1 MMSYI
6 KARFLDLNKILQVD
20 GVWEEDLSKGD
31 LVVVQS
37 EKGEEIVRILGV
49 SKERAP
55 IRAMFL
61 RRAKREDLKRLEE
74 NQEEEKRA
82 EEICKRK
89 IEEHQLDMKLLRA
102 YIPLDR
108 SKIFFYYTA
117 EQRVDFRNLVR
128 DLAKVFKKRIE
139 MRQVGVRD
147 AVQMMGWIGGCGEE
161 PCCLRFQEEF
171 QSVSLKDIEEQNLP
185 LSPQKF
191 TGPCGRLMCC
201 LVFEKENYLIKEIL
215 PEIGSEI
222 GFQGKVYKVQYID
235 PIRWRIGLL
244 SEDSKREISLEE
256 ILPKDYERALQHC
269 KECGGCC
276 KRISVENEAFAGIEQ

>member
-1 MMSYI
+1 MFYI
-6 KARFLDLNKILQVD
+6 KARFLDLNKILQVE
-20 GVWEEDLSKGD
+20 GVWEEGLSRGD
-31 LVVVQS
+31 LAVVQS
-37 EKGEEIVRILGV
+37 DKGEEIVKILGT
-49 SKERAP
+49 SKEGSPTKAL
-55 IRAMFL
+55 FL
-61 RRAKREDLKRLEE
+61 RRAKKEDLRKLEE
-74 NQEEEKRA
+74 NKKEEKRV
-82 EEICKRK
+82 EEICRK
-89 IEEHQLDMKLLRA
+89 KIAEHKLEMRLLRA

-161 PCCLRFQEEF
+161 PCCIRFQEEF
-171 QSVSLKDIEEQNLP
+171 QSVSLRDIEEQNLP

-201 LVFEKENYLIKEIL
+201 LVFERENYLIKAIL
-215 PEIGSEI
+215 PEVGSEI
-222 GFQGKVYKVQYID
+222 GIEGKVYKVQYID
-235 PIRWRIGLL
+235 PLRWKISLL
-244 SEDSKREISLEE
+244 SEDSKREMSLEE
-256 ILPKDYERALQHC
+256 ILPKGYERALQHC

-276 KRISVENEAFAGIEQ
+276 RKGPIENEAFAGIEQ